1 MRPVTKQTFI
11 PSLHSPSRWH
21 GMPPGG
27 DGGGGSLKIAFRRS
41 GYVPRHAKNTFHVQ
55 SVVLNVV
62 EATVAVVVVVVVV
75 VAIAGCS

>member
-1 MRPVTKQTFI
+1 
-11 PSLHSPSRWH
+11 
-21 GMPPGG
+21 MPPGG

-62 EATVAVVVVVVVV
+62 EATVAVVVVVV
-75 VAIAGCS
+75 AIAGCS